1 MIAELS
7 PHPAPPTISTGVSIT
22 FIAPTSSLAT
32 VLPIALIRYLCLIPD
47 HLVNYR
53 LFATLPRG
61 RNLLDIGQH
70 PERIEILANRMQLPV
85 AHEHD
90 QDIVVAILHA
100 RRADSLRHRLDD
112 DAVILRRRI
121 LNEIGRAHVCTPVT
135 NAHLV
140 CRLLL

>member
-1 MIAELS
+1 MYLLWLLVFFFFSSRRRHTRCALV
-7 PHPAPPTISTGVSIT
+7 TGVQT
-22 FIAPTSSLAT
+22 CA
-32 VLPIALIRYLCLIPD
+32 LPIY
-47 HLVNYR
+47 YR

-121 LNEIGRAHVCTPVT
+121 LNGEREAFRSRRETRSAAP
-135 NAHLV
+135 
-140 CRLLL
+140 

>member
-1 MIAELS
+1 MR
-7 PHPAPPTISTGVSIT
+7 ISDWSSDVCSSDLTGVSIT

-85 AHEHD
+85 
-90 QDIVVAILHA
+90 
-100 RRADSLRHRLDD
+100 
-112 DAVILRRRI
+112 
-121 LNEIGRAHVCTPVT
+121 EIGRASCRGSVCPSV
-135 NAHLV
+135 
-140 CRLLL
+140 